1 MLAQLRSRVRSEF
14 TRWVARRLP
23 AVQCLQLRQRHIFI
37 VPTATGVAFAGA
49 VLLMLLVAINYQNSL
64 AYGLS
69 FLLAALAL
77 LSVFHTW
84 RNLAGL
90 HISAAGTA
98 PCFVG
103 EQGVYRLRLHSDT
116 QQRHAIGLGLDA
128 QHLIWVD
135 VPAAGEQ
142 VVELAQQGLQR
153 GWQPTPRLRIE
164 TRFPFGLFV
173 AWSQISID
181 QSILVY
187 PQPSNDSLAMIH
199 SATQDHT
206 ASQQTSTQV
215 GVDDFQGLT
224 AWQAGDSLRRVHWK
238 AWSKGQGLLIKQ
250 FSQQQ
255 GQEQRLDFNQLT
267 GGVERRLSMLCAQVL
282 HIAATGQPYTLSL
295 PNQSPLGPAAGA
307 EHRQRCLRALALYG
321 APV

>member
-23 AVQCLQLRQRHIFI
+23 AVQRLQLRQRHIFI

-164 TRFPFGLFV
+164 TRFPLGLFV

-187 PQPSNDSLAMIH
+187 PQPSTDAVARISEGTEESADSQHA
-199 SATQDHT
+199 
-206 ASQQTSTQV
+206 STQA

-224 AWQAGDSLRRVHWK
+224 AWQAGDSLRRIHWK

-255 GQEQRLDFNQLT
+255 GQEQVLDFNQLT